1 MGTSS
6 SSKGPKGGV
15 PLVPPWVPD
24 ADAPAPSP
32 EAPPQPDQTTAPA
45 TPPAVPPAAGPG
57 PLAPPQRFTGVR
69 RSLGTFAK
77 GGGGGGGLQR
87 SLGGYVRGYGG
98 SGRATRRFGG
108 TAQTAGTLYGALS
121 PSERGQTTLPGG
133 ALDAAVLS
141 GRSANDVMDAVVEA
155 VRPTD
160 GTQDAEASRVAI
172 KDALSELLTK
182 FPDAVLLELTEA
194 QRLFAVER
202 YVALD
207 VFRRFMLDVGKTIQD
222 KAPTAKAGL
231 ARLKEAK
238 DYIKE
243 TVAGAFKKVGT
254 ATGLTRQK
262 MVALAKDA
270 LKETFAVFESYVK

>member
-24 ADAPAPSP
+24 ADTLAPSP
-32 EAPPQPDQTTAPA
+32 DATPQPDQSADPIAPA
-45 TPPAVPPAAGPG
+45 VFPTAAPEPVA
-57 PLAPPQRFTGVR
+57 PLLRFSAVR
-69 RSLGTFAK
+69 RSLGKFA
-77 GGGGGGGLQR
+77 GGGGGSGRLQR
-87 SLGGYVRGYGG
+87 SLGQYVRGYGG
-98 SGRATRRFGG
+98 ASTATRRFGG

-121 PSERGQTTLPGG
+121 SGDRAHTALPGG
-133 ALDAAVLS
+133 TLDAAVLS
-141 GRSANDVMDAVVEA
+141 GRSANEVMDAVVEA

-172 KDALSELLTK
+172 KDALSELLTR
-182 FPDAVLLELTEA
+182 FPDAVLLDLTDT

-207 VFRRFMLDVGKTIQD
+207 VFRRFNLDVGKTIQD
-222 KAPTAKAGL
+222 KAPTVKAGL

-243 TVAGAFKKVGT
+243 TVAAAFKRVGT
-254 ATGLTRQK
+254 TSGLTRQTV
-262 MVALAKDA
+262 VALAKRA
-270 LKETFAVFESYVK
+270 LQETFAVFESYVK

>member
-6 SSKGPKGGV
+6 SSKGPKAAYRLSRHGCRTLTRPRRCPKRRRSRIKAPIRQRRLPCSRRCAGS
-15 PLVPPWVPD
+15 
-24 ADAPAPSP
+24 ACAAPAIHRR
-32 EAPPQPDQTTAPA
+32 AQVARHICKGRRRRRR
-45 TPPAVPPAAGPG
+45 AA
-57 PLAPPQRFTGVR
+57 AKSRRVR
-69 RSLGTFAK
+69 SRLWRVGTRDAA
-77 GGGGGGGLQR
+77 LR
-87 SLGGYVRGYGG
+87 RN
-98 SGRATRRFGG
+98 RADRR
-108 TAQTAGTLYGALS
+108 TLYGALS

-133 ALDAAVLS
+133 TLDAAVLS
-141 GRSANDVMDAVVEA
+141 GRSANEVMDAVVEA

-243 TVAGAFKKVGT
+243 TVAAAFKKVG
-254 ATGLTRQK
+254 ASTGLTRQK
-262 MVALAKDA
+262 VVALAKDA

>member
-1 MGTSS
+1 
-6 SSKGPKGGV
+6 
-15 PLVPPWVPD
+15 
-24 ADAPAPSP
+24 
-32 EAPPQPDQTTAPA
+32 
-45 TPPAVPPAAGPG
+45 
-57 PLAPPQRFTGVR
+57 
-69 RSLGTFAK
+69 
-77 GGGGGGGLQR
+77 
-87 SLGGYVRGYGG
+87 
-98 SGRATRRFGG
+98 
-108 TAQTAGTLYGALS
+108 
-121 PSERGQTTLPGG
+121 
-133 ALDAAVLS
+133 
-141 GRSANDVMDAVVEA
+141 MDAVVEA

-182 FPDAVLLELTEA
+182 FPDAVLLELTET
-194 QRLFAVER
+194 QRLFVVER

-243 TVAGAFKKVGT
+243 TVAAAFKKVGIP
-254 ATGLTRQK
+254 TGLTRQK
-262 MVALAKDA
+262 VVAFAKDA

>member
-1 MGTSS
+1 MAGCSEVSEGTF
-6 SSKGPKGGV
+6 
-15 PLVPPWVPD
+15 
-24 ADAPAPSP
+24 
-32 EAPPQPDQTTAPA
+32 EATVGRDGRRGASAEPRRP
-45 TPPAVPPAAGPG
+45 PG
-57 PLAPPQRFTGVR
+57 P
-69 RSLGTFAK
+69 S
-77 GGGGGGGLQR
+77 
-87 SLGGYVRGYGG
+87 
-98 SGRATRRFGG
+98 
-108 TAQTAGTLYGALS
+108 TARCR
-121 PSERGQTTLPGG
+121 PSERSQTTLPGG
-133 ALDAAVLS
+133 TLDAAVLS
-141 GRSANDVMDAVVEA
+141 GRSANEVMDAVVEA

-182 FPDAVLLELTEA
+182 FPDAVLLELTEV

-243 TVAGAFKKVGT
+243 TVAAAFKKVGI

-262 MVALAKDA
+262 VVALAKDA